1 MLAVSRKTDCE
12 RKREADQPN
21 EPLYEDPRL
30 SSGSELSTKQSDP
43 EQSKVDTVDEFI
55 GQLII
60 NPAFFSFEY
69 FKRSTKIDS
78 LSNRRFF
85 FKLIPRQ
92 PASICPSRWALNRL
106 PTDLRKSKRSRS
118 LLVTILFFALPILF
132 SRKGWELQWAN
143 KINLFWRKKIY
154 WKVFQRIR
162 RRRRLDVLLQ
172 IDHRQLRIIHRT
184 HRFFFPNRGINF
196 LNE

>member
-60 NPAFFSFEY
+60 NPAFLVLNISKEI
-69 FKRSTKIDS
+69 TKIDS

-85 FKLIPRQ
+85 
-92 PASICPSRWALNRL
+92 S
-106 PTDLRKSKRSRS
+106 
-118 LLVTILFFALPILF
+118 
-132 SRKGWELQWAN
+132 
-143 KINLFWRKKIY
+143 NLFH
-154 WKVFQRIR
+154 VNQRVSVPR
-162 RRRRLDVLLQ
+162 DE
-172 IDHRQLRIIHRT
+172 H
-184 HRFFFPNRGINF
+184 
-196 LNE
+196 